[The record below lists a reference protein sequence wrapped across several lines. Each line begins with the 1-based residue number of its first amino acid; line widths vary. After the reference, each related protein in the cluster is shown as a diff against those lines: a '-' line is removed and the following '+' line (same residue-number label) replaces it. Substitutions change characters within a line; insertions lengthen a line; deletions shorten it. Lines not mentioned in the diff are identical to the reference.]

1 MRRAGFLKQDY
12 LLARYNLTKS
22 GTLGLISVFANV
34 ASIVF
39 ASIVAVQ
46 DGKVGEL
53 AGFISAMGQMN
64 GLAVSYTHLTLP
76 TTF

>member
-1 MRRAGFLKQDY
+1 M
-12 LLARYNLTKS
+12 
-22 GTLGLISVFANV
+22 

-64 GLAVSYTHLTLP
+64 GLVLATFIGITGIYHNLLYVSNWVAVMEMQP
-76 TTF
+76 RK